1 MIPAVL
7 IDRTNHL
14 AWRVPFEAR
23 PLMAWEDA
31 VGGCSV
37 AGK

>member
-7 IDRTNHL
+7 IDRTNFS
-14 AWRVPFEAR
+14 AWQVPFAAR

-31 VGGCSV
+31 VQ
-37 AGK
+37 